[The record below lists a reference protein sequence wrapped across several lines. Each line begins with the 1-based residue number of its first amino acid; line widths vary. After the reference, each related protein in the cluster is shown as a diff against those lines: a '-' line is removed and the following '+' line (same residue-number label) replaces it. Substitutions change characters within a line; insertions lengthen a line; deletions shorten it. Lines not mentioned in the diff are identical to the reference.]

1 MAKGLKLNKAKS
13 TDGKGLQTHLRGL
26 DKAKK
31 HLTLGIQSDA
41 HDYADG
47 TSILAVAVAG
57 EYGNAAAKVKPRH
70 FLSLAILKDKNFY
83 SGKIKKILKV
93 YPKGNANFINLA
105 MAELGRQ
112 GVSKVQNNIEHNT
125 IGMRRNEESTIR
137 AKGGNQPMVDTGHLV
152 RQISYNQEGGKL

>member
-1 MAKGLKLNKAKS
+1 MAKGLKLNTAKS
-13 TDGKGLQTHLRGL
+13 TDGKGLETHLRGL

-31 HLTLGIQSDA
+31 HLTLGIQADA

-47 TSILAVAVAG
+47 TSILAVAVSG
-57 EYGNAAAKVKPRH
+57 EYGNARAKVKPRH
-70 FLSLAILKDKNFY
+70 FLSLSILRDKNFY
-83 SGKIKKILKV
+83 LDKTKKILKA
-93 YPKGNANFINLA
+93 YKKGGTNFVNIA

-125 IGMRRNEESTIR
+125 IGMRRNEESTVR
-137 AKGGNQPMVDTGHLV
+137 AKGGNQPMIDTGHLV